1 MLEPAGETLLY
12 YAAGGGLGHITRALA
27 ILQALPQGSFP
38 ARVLC
43 SSRLSP
49 LVREAAG
56 PLPLDCPPEE
66 ILSSRRAYYR
76 YLRDYLALYRVGI
89 LVLDCFPWGLIGEW
103 AELGEH
109 IPRLLIAR
117 SLKWGAY
124 RERLD
129 SREGPPP
136 RASLV
141 LEPLEE
147 EYHRL
152 LKGWGD
158 TALLADPVLP
168 ADFDVSETS
177 PPSFK
182 ENRLLLVHSGSRE
195 EQHQLRDFAQ
205 QQAAERGL
213 RDPLLDTVFPDRN
226 LFPAHPLY
234 REYRY
239 IAAGGGYNM
248 AAASSRALPGQSFFL
263 HPFPRRFD
271 DQQARVDNL
280 ARGLWQDGR
289 GNGREAA
296 ARWIFNCIKNLDR
309 IPAPY
314 YP

>member
-49 LVREAAG
+49 LVREAVG

-182 ENRLLLVHSGSRE
+182 KTVSFWFTAGAGRNSISSGIS
-195 EQHQLRDFAQ
+195 
-205 QQAAERGL
+205 
-213 RDPLLDTVFPDRN
+213 P
-226 LFPAHPLY
+226 
-234 REYRY
+234 
-239 IAAGGGYNM
+239 
-248 AAASSRALPGQSFFL
+248 SSRRRREASATPCWIRSFRTVTSFPPIPYTGNTATLPPAGATTWRRLPAGPCRVRASFCI
-263 HPFPRRFD
+263 PFPGALTISRP
-271 DQQARVDNL
+271 
-280 ARGLWQDGR
+280 G
-289 GNGREAA
+289 
-296 ARWIFNCIKNLDR
+296 
-309 IPAPY
+309 
-314 YP
+314 